1 MAEYIER
8 EAALIICEKE
18 YQERLKMQDW
28 CGDTVAWNIGHAIKA
43 IKTADVVPVVHGK
56 WAHLGGDEWC
66 CTNCGEVIHTEG
78 SWEKPDK
85 NFCYECG
92 ARMDGE

>member
-1 MAEYIER
+1 MRLIDADALGLDINRKAHENFPANRNLTLYAESLL
-8 EAALIICEKE
+8 A
-18 YQERLKMQDW
+18 
-28 CGDTVAWNIGHAIKA
+28 HAPTIDA
-43 IKTADVVPVVHGK
+43 VPVVHGK

-85 NFCYECG
+85 KFCYECG